1 MAGGDVLGVGVSGAL
16 AAQRALSTAGHNIA
30 NATTEGFS
38 RQRVDMVARK
48 PQLAGNGAIG
58 TGVVVDNVRRV
69 YDGFVVNELRDT
81 TASSNAFETFHD
93 YTSQVDN
100 MLADPEA
107 GLAPSLQSF
116 FASVNGVADDPSSTS
131 ARQVMLSEANSLSD
145 RFAYINGRF
154 ESLRNNVT
162 KDMRQIA
169 VEINDLA
176 KAIGSI
182 NHTIVQAKEIGGKSP
197 NDLLDQRD
205 RLVQQ
210 LAEKTSVRVSEQD
223 DGRLNVF
230 IGNGQTLVVGD
241 EYSQLEV
248 RSGGFDPS
256 QVDVVFKGTG
266 GDSVITRFIEG
277 GALGGLL
284 DFRRGVLDTAQNE
297 LGLISIGVAKT
308 FNEQHRLGMDLQ
320 SAMGGNFFAEA
331 DKSAPIVL
339 PSTKNHGDMEFAAK
353 IIDTDKLTTSDYQLI
368 YRQGTYTLL
377 RVQDDSVVGY
387 YNSFPQDIESEG
399 FSIENLRGSNIQDGD
414 IFEIRP
420 TRAGAKD
427 FGVEINNVIKIAA
440 ASPLR
445 TEASV
450 NNLGSA
456 EILPA
461 ETLDKSMPAFTL
473 ATESKLKPPFVI
485 RFVDEQ
491 NFEVLDNTGK
501 VIPASQVARAPND
514 EQIKVS
520 ENALLQKG
528 ATPAIPATET
538 EDGRAIPAMPPNK
551 DKHNEHGH
559 GLGEH
564 DEHPE
569 DGVPVVQTSIPY
581 DREKGVDIF
590 PGLSGVD
597 SKFRIRVA
605 GEPKKGDMF
614 RVEFNDNGIGDNR
627 NILQL
632 ASLQDKPTLANGTSN
647 YSEIYSQL
655 VSRVG
660 SKTHELEV
668 NSKAQKLL
676 LDQAMERRESISG
689 VNLDEEAANM
699 IRYQNLYQANAQ
711 VMATANK
718 MFETL
723 IATFR

>member
-1 MAGGDVLGVGVSGAL
+1 MAGDILGVGVSGTL

-30 NATTEGFS
+30 NAATEGFS
-38 RQRVDMVARK
+38 RQRVDLVSRK

-58 TGVVVDNVRRV
+58 TGVQVDNVRRV

-81 TASSNAFETFHD
+81 TASSNAFSTYHD

-162 KDMRQIA
+162 KDMRQIT

-176 KAIGSI
+176 KAIASI
-182 NHTIVQAKEIGGKSP
+182 NHTIIQAQEIGGKSP

-210 LAEKTSVRVSEQD
+210 LSEKTAVRVSEQD

-256 QVDVVFKGTG
+256 QVDVVFKGAG
-266 GDSVITRFIEG
+266 GDSVVTRFIKG
-277 GALGGLL
+277 GQLGGLL
-284 DFRRGVLDTAQNE
+284 EFRNGVLDTAQNE

-308 FNEQHRLGMDLQ
+308 FNEQHRLGMDLKSQ
-320 SAMGGNFFAEA
+320 MGGNFFVEA
-331 DKSAPIVL
+331 DKLAPIVL
-339 PSTKNHGDMEFAAK
+339 PSTKNNGDMELTAK
-353 IIDTDKLTTSDYQLI
+353 ITDTDKLSTSDYQLI

-377 RVQDDSVVGY
+377 RVQDDVVIGRY
-387 YNSFPQDIESEG
+387 TSLPQNIESEG
-399 FSIENLRGSNIQDGD
+399 FAINKLRGSNIQDGD
-414 IFEIRP
+414 VFEIRP
-420 TRAGAKD
+420 TRDGAKD

-461 ETLDKSMPAFTL
+461 DTLDKSMPSFSL
-473 ATESKLKPPFVI
+473 ATDSQLKPPFVI
-485 RFVDEQ
+485 RFVDEH

-501 VIPASQVARAPND
+501 VIPASEITRAPNND
-514 EQIKVS
+514 EISVS
-520 ENALLQKG
+520 KNALQTKG

-538 EDGRAIPAMPPNK
+538 EDGRAIPAVPPAK
-551 DKHNEHGH
+551 KGDDDD
-559 GLGEH
+559 GLGKP
-564 DEHPE
+564 DGHPE
-569 DGVPVVQTSIPY
+569 EGVPVVKTEIPY
-581 DREKGVDIF
+581 NREKGVDLF
-590 PGLSGVD
+590 PGINGVD
-597 SKFRIRVA
+597 SKFRIRIA
-605 GEPKKGDMF
+605 GEAQKGDMF
-614 RVEFNDNGIGDNR
+614 RVEFNDNGVGDNQ

-632 ASLQDKPTLANGTSN
+632 ASLQEKATLANGTSN
-647 YSEIYSQL
+647 YSQIYSQL

-668 NSKAQKLL
+668 NSNAQKLL
-676 LDQAMERRESISG
+676 LDQAIERRESISG

-699 IRYQNLYQANAQ
+699 IRFQNLYQANAQ
-711 VMATANK
+711 VMATAKK
-718 MFETL
+718 MFDTL

>member
-1 MAGGDVLGVGVSGAL
+1 MAGGDMLNVGISGAI
-16 AAQRALSTAGHNIA
+16 AAQRALSTTGHNIA

-58 TGVVVDNVRRV
+58 TGVNVDNVRRV
-69 YDGFVVNELRDT
+69 YDGFVVDELRST
-81 TASSNAFETFHD
+81 TSSSSAFDIYHD

-116 FASVNGVADDPSSTS
+116 FAAVNGVADDPSSTS

-145 RFAYINGRF
+145 RFSYINNRF
-154 ESLRNNVT
+154 ESLRNNAT
-162 KDMRQIA
+162 KDMRQETL
-169 VEINDLA
+169 EINDLA
-176 KAIGSI
+176 KAIAKI
-182 NHTIVQAKEIGGKSP
+182 NHTIVQAREIGGSSP

-205 RLVQQ
+205 RLVQD
-210 LAEKTSVRVSEQD
+210 LSKKVSVRVSEQD

-241 EYSQLEV
+241 ENSELEV

-256 QVDVVFKGTG
+256 QVDIVIKGTG
-266 GDSVITRFIEG
+266 GDSVITRFLEG
-277 GALGGLL
+277 GSLGGLL
-284 DFRRGVLDTAQNE
+284 NFRKSVLDTAQNE
-297 LGLISIGVAKT
+297 LGLIAIGISKT

-320 SAMGGNFFAEA
+320 SEMGGDFFSEA
-331 DKSAPIVL
+331 DKTAPIVL
-339 PSTKNHGDMEFAAK
+339 PSINNHGDMEFGTS
-353 IIDTDKLTTSDYQLI
+353 IVDSDKLTTSDYHLV
-368 YRQGTYTLL
+368 YRQGVYTLVRL
-377 RVQDDSVVGY
+377 KDDALIGQY
-387 YNSFPQDIESEG
+387 TSFPQNIESEG
-399 FSIENLRGSNIQDGD
+399 FSIDPLRGSTVKDGD

-427 FGVEINNVIKIAA
+427 FDVVVNNVIKIAA

-450 NNLGSA
+450 NNLGTA

-461 ETLDKSMPAFTL
+461 DSLDKSMPSFSL
-473 ATESKLKPPFVI
+473 ATDSKLKPPFVI
-485 RFVDEQ
+485 RFVDEN

-501 VIPASQVARAPND
+501 AIPASKITAAPKD
-514 EQIKVS
+514 EQIMAS
-520 ENALLQKG
+520 ENALQQKG

-538 EDGRAIPAMPPNK
+538 EDGRAIPAVPPNK
-551 DKHNEHGH
+551 EQDHD
-559 GLGEH
+559 LGKH

-581 DREKGVDIF
+581 DREKGVDLF
-590 PGLSGVD
+590 PGLQGTD
-597 SKFRIRVA
+597 SKFRIHIA
-605 GEPKKGDMF
+605 GEPQKGDMF
-614 RVEFNDNGIGDNR
+614 RVEFNSNGVGDNS
-627 NILQL
+627 NVLQL

-647 YSEIYSQL
+647 YSQIYAQL

-676 LDQAMERRESISG
+676 LDQAIERRESISG

-699 IRYQNLYQANAQ
+699 IRFQNLYQANAQ

-718 MFETL
+718 LFETL
-723 IATFR
+723 IGTFR

>member
-1 MAGGDVLGVGVSGAL
+1 MAGGDILGVGVSGAL
-16 AAQRALSTAGHNIA
+16 AAQRALSTTGHNIA

-38 RQRVDMVARK
+38 RQRVDMAARK
-48 PQLAGNGAIG
+48 PQMAGNGAIG
-58 TGVVVDNVRRV
+58 TGVNVNNVSRV
-69 YDGFVVNELRDT
+69 YDGFVVGELRDT
-81 TASSNAFETFHD
+81 TASSSALDIYHH

-107 GLAPSLQSF
+107 GLAPSLQNF
-116 FASVNGVADDPSSTS
+116 FGAVNGVADEPSSTS
-131 ARQVMLSEANSLSD
+131 ARQVMISEANSLSD
-145 RFAYINGRF
+145 RFSYINRRF
-154 ESLRNNVT
+154 ENLRNNVT
-162 KDMRQIA
+162 NDMRQIA
-169 VEINDLA
+169 TEVNDMA
-176 KAIGSI
+176 KAIADI
-182 NHTIVQAKEIGGKSP
+182 NHTIIQAREIGGAAP

-210 LAEKTSVRVSEQD
+210 LAAKTTVRVSEQD

-241 EYSQLEV
+241 EHSTIEV

-256 QVDVVFKGTG
+256 QVDVVIKGTG
-266 GDSVITRFIEG
+266 GDSIITRFLEG

-284 DFRRGVLDTAQNE
+284 EFRNGVLDTAQNE
-297 LGLISIGVAKT
+297 LGLIAIGISKS

-320 SAMGGNFFAEA
+320 SEMGGNFFAEA

-339 PSTKNHGDMEFAAK
+339 PNTKNHGDMEFATR
-353 IIDTDKLTTSDYQLI
+353 IIDSDKLTTSDYHLI

-377 RVQDDSVVGY
+377 RLQDDTVIGQYTSI
-387 YNSFPQDIESEG
+387 PQDIESEG
-399 FSIENLRGSNIQDGD
+399 FSIDNLRGSTIKDGD

-420 TRAGAKD
+420 TRDGAKGFD
-427 FGVEINNVIKIAA
+427 VEINNVIKIAA

-461 ETLDKSMPAFTL
+461 DSLDKSMPAFAL
-473 ATESKLKPPFVI
+473 ATDSALKPPFVI
-485 RFVDEQ
+485 RFVDEN

-501 VIPASQVARAPND
+501 AIPASQVTRAPND
-514 EQIKVS
+514 EQLEVAQS
-520 ENALLQKG
+520 ALQRRG

-538 EDGRAIPAMPPNK
+538 EDGRAIPAVPPGK
-551 DKHNEHGH
+551 
-559 GLGEH
+559 GLGKP
-564 DEHPE
+564 DERPE
-569 DGVPVVQTSIPY
+569 DGVPVLKTAIAY
-581 DREKGVDIF
+581 DREKGVDLF
-590 PGLSGVD
+590 PGLADTD
-597 SKFRIRVA
+597 SKFRIRIA
-605 GEPKKGDMF
+605 GDPRKGDMF
-614 RVEFNDNGIGDNR
+614 RVEFNSNGVGDNQNVLR
-627 NILQL
+627 L

-647 YSEIYSQL
+647 YSQVYAQL

-676 LDQAMERRESISG
+676 LDQATERRESISG

-699 IRYQNLYQANAQ
+699 IRFQNLYQANAQ
-711 VMATANK
+711 VLATANK
-718 MFETL
+718 MFDVL
-723 IATFR
+723 IGAFR

>member
-1 MAGGDVLGVGVSGAL
+1 MAGDLLGVSVSGAL
-16 AAQRALSTAGHNIA
+16 AAQRALSTTGHNIA
-30 NATTEGFS
+30 NSTTEGFS
-38 RQRVDMVARK
+38 RQRVDLVARK

-58 TGVVVDNVRRV
+58 TGVAVNSVRRV
-69 YDGFVVNELRDT
+69 YDDFVVSELRDT
-81 TASSNAFETFHD
+81 ASSSNAFDTYYN

-100 MLADPEA
+100 LLADQEA
-107 GLAPSLQSF
+107 GLAPSLKSF
-116 FASVNGVADDPSSTS
+116 CASVNGVANEPSSTS

-145 RFAYINGRF
+145 RFSYINGRF
-154 ESLRNNVT
+154 ENLRHNVT
-162 KDMRQIA
+162 QDMRQVS

-176 KAIGSI
+176 KAIANI
-182 NHTIVQAKEIGGKSP
+182 NHSVLLAKEVGGTSP

-205 RLVQQ
+205 RLVQE

-241 EYSQLEV
+241 DYAQLEI

-256 QVDVVFKGTG
+256 QVDVVFKGSG
-266 GDSVITRFIEG
+266 GDTVVTRFIEG

-284 DFRRGVLDTAQNE
+284 EFRNGVLDTAQNE
-297 LGLISIGVAKT
+297 LGLISIGVSKT

-320 SAMGGNFFAEA
+320 SDMGGNFFSEA

-339 PSTKNHGDMEFAAK
+339 PSTNNKGDMEFATE
-353 IIDTDKLTTSDYQLI
+353 IINSDKLTTSDYHLI

-377 RVQDDSVVGY
+377 RLQDDVVIGRY
-387 YNSFPQDIESEG
+387 TSLPQDVESEG
-399 FSIENLRGSNIQDGD
+399 FSIKNFQGSNIQDGD
-414 IFEIRP
+414 TFEIRP
-420 TRAGAKD
+420 TRDGAKE
-427 FGVEINNVIKIAA
+427 FNVEINNVIKVAA

-450 NNLGSA
+450 NNLGTA

-461 ETLDKSMPAFTL
+461 SSLDKSTPAFSL
-473 ATESKLKPPFVI
+473 ATESNLKPPFVI
-485 RFVDEQ
+485 RFTDEN

-501 VIPASQVARAPND
+501 AIPASQITRAPND
-514 EQIKVS
+514 EQIRVS
-520 ENALLQKG
+520 ENALQQKG
-528 ATPAIPATET
+528 ATPAIPANET
-538 EDGRAIPAMPPNK
+538 EDGRAIPAVPGEK
-551 DKHNEHGH
+551 GH
-559 GLGEH
+559 GLGKP
-564 DEHPE
+564 DKHPE

-581 DREKGVDIF
+581 DHENGVDLF
-590 PGLSGVD
+590 PGLAGAD
-597 SKFRIRVA
+597 SKFRISIA
-605 GEPKKGDMF
+605 GDPKKGDMF
-614 RVEFNDNGIGDNR
+614 RVEFNKNGVGDNR
-627 NILQL
+627 NVLQL
-632 ASLQDKPTLANGTSN
+632 ASLQDKPTLANGTSS
-647 YSEIYSQL
+647 YSQVYSQL

-676 LDQAMERRESISG
+676 LDQSIERRESISG

-718 MFETL
+718 LFETL
-723 IATFR
+723 IGAFR

>member
-1 MAGGDVLGVGVSGAL
+1 MAGDILGVGVSGTL

-38 RQRVDMVARK
+38 RQRVDLVSRK

-58 TGVVVDNVRRV
+58 TGVQVDNVRRV

-81 TASSNAFETFHD
+81 TASSNAFSTYHE

-107 GLAPSLQSF
+107 GLSPSLQSF

-162 KDMRQIA
+162 KDMRQIT

-176 KAIGSI
+176 KAIASI
-182 NHTIVQAKEIGGKSP
+182 NHTIIQAQEIGGKSP

-205 RLVQQ
+205 RLVQK
-210 LAEKTSVRVSEQD
+210 LSEKTAVRASEQD
-223 DGRLNVF
+223 DGRLNIF

-256 QVDVVFKGTG
+256 QVDVVFKGAG
-266 GDSVITRFIEG
+266 GDSVVTRFIEG
-277 GALGGLL
+277 GQLGGLL
-284 DFRRGVLDTAQNE
+284 EFRNGVLDTAQNE

-308 FNEQHRLGMDLQ
+308 FNEQHRLGMDLKSQ
-320 SAMGGNFFAEA
+320 MGGNFFAEA

-339 PSTKNHGDMEFAAK
+339 PSTKNNGDMEFLAK
-353 IIDTDKLTTSDYQLI
+353 ITDTDKLSTSDYQLI

-377 RVQDDSVVGY
+377 RVQDDVVIGHY
-387 YNSFPQDIESEG
+387 TSFPQNFESEG
-399 FSIENLRGSNIQDGD
+399 FAIESLRGSNIQDGD
-414 IFEIRP
+414 VFEIRP
-420 TRAGAKD
+420 TRNGAKD
-427 FGVEINNVIKIAA
+427 FDVEINNVIKIAA

-450 NNLGSA
+450 NNLGTA

-461 ETLDKSMPAFTL
+461 DTLDKSMPSYSL
-473 ATESKLKPPFVI
+473 ATDSKLKPPFVI
-485 RFVDEQ
+485 RFVDEN

-501 VIPASQVARAPND
+501 VIPASEITRAPNND
-514 EQIKVS
+514 EINVS
-520 ENALLQKG
+520 KNALQTNG

-538 EDGRAIPAMPPNK
+538 EDGRAIPAVPPSKKGNDDDGLEK
-551 DKHNEHGH
+551 PHGH
-559 GLGEH
+559 
-564 DEHPE
+564 PE
-569 DGVPVVQTSIPY
+569 EGAPVVKTAIPY
-581 DREKGVDIF
+581 NREKGVDLF

-605 GEPKKGDMF
+605 GEAQKGDMF
-614 RVEFNDNGIGDNR
+614 RVEFNDNGVGDNR

-632 ASLQDKPTLANGTSN
+632 ASLQEKPTLANGTSN
-647 YSEIYSQL
+647 YSQIYSQL

-676 LDQAMERRESISG
+676 LDQSIERRESISG

-699 IRYQNLYQANAQ
+699 IRFQNLYQANAQ
-711 VMATANK
+711 VMATAKK
-718 MFETL
+718 MFDTL

>member
-1 MAGGDVLGVGVSGAL
+1 MAGGDILGVGVSGTL

-38 RQRVDMVARK
+38 RQRVDLVARK

-58 TGVVVDNVRRV
+58 TGVNVDNVRRV
-69 YDGFVVNELRDT
+69 YDGFVVNEMRDT
-81 TASSNAFETFHD
+81 TASSKAFETYHD

-131 ARQVMLSEANSLSD
+131 ARQVMLSESNSLSD

-162 KDMRQIA
+162 KDMRQIV

-182 NHTIVQAKEIGGKSP
+182 NHAVIQAKEIGGKSP

-210 LAEKTSVRVSEQD
+210 LAEKTAVRVSEQD

-256 QVDVVFKGTG
+256 QVDVVFKGNG
-266 GDSVITRFIEG
+266 GDSVITRFIKG

-284 DFRRGVLDTAQNE
+284 EFRSGVLDTAQNE

-308 FNEQHRLGMDLQ
+308 FNEQHRLGMDLKSQ
-320 SAMGGNFFAEA
+320 MGGNFFAEA

-339 PSTKNHGDMEFAAK
+339 PSTKNQGDMELSAK
-353 IIDTDKLTTSDYQLI
+353 IIDTDKLSTSDYQLI

-377 RVQDDSVVGY
+377 RIQDDVVIGHY
-387 YNSFPQDIESEG
+387 TSFPQNIESEG
-399 FSIENLRGSNIQDGD
+399 FSIDNLRGSNIQDGD
-414 IFEIRP
+414 VFEIRP
-420 TRAGAKD
+420 TRNGAKD

-461 ETLDKSMPAFTL
+461 DTLDKSIPSYSL
-473 ATESKLKPPFVI
+473 ATDSNLKPPFVI
-485 RFVDEQ
+485 RFIDEQ
-491 NFEVLDNTGK
+491 NFEVLNNTGK
-501 VIPASQVARAPND
+501 VIPASQITRAPND
-514 EQIKVS
+514 ENIKVS
-520 ENALLQKG
+520 ENALLHKG
-528 ATPAIPATET
+528 ATPAVPATET
-538 EDGRAIPAMPPNK
+538 EDGRAIPAIPPNRDK
-551 DKHNEHGH
+551 DHHLGKH
-559 GLGEH
+559 
-564 DEHPE
+564 DDHPE

-581 DREKGVDIF
+581 NREKGVDLF

-614 RVEFNDNGIGDNR
+614 RVEFNDNGVGDNQ

-632 ASLQDKPTLANGTSN
+632 ASLQEKPTLANGTSN
-647 YSEIYSQL
+647 YSQIYSQL

-676 LDQAMERRESISG
+676 LDQAIERRESISG

-711 VMATANK
+711 VMATAKK
-718 MFETL
+718 MFDTL